1 MKKLLLLA
9 ALLLPAVP
17 SLMAGIDSQV
27 TFSEDQRDK
36 LLGERFKAWCLQE
49 GYDYYGMSENDS
61 ETLWL
66 DFWCETDD
74 YQAAVDSVDSVLN
87 IVSQALADK

>member
-1 MKKLLLLA
+1 MKKILLLA
-9 ALLLPAVP
+9 VLLLPAVP

-27 TFSEDQRDK
+27 AFSEDQRDK

-49 GYDYYGMSENDS
+49 GHDYYGMSENDS

-66 DFWCETDD
+66 DFWSETDD